1 MALLLDDETRFLHM
15 LESSRDA
22 LNFIEGKNQ
31 SNFSHDRILVLALIK
46 CIEIVGEAAARVS
59 PEGRE
64 YLPGIPWADVVG
76 MRNRLIHG
84 YYDVDFNQVWLTVTE
99 DLPLLVVELGKV
111 FPPQ

>member
-1 MALLLDDETRFLHM
+1 M

-22 LNFIEGKNQ
+22 LKFIEGKNRLGL
-31 SNFSHDRILVLALIK
+31 SNDRILVLALIK

-59 PEGRE
+59 PAGRE
-64 YLPGIPWADVVG
+64 RIPDIPWVDVVG

-99 DLPLLVVELGKV
+99 DLPLLIAELEKV
-111 FPPQ
+111 FPSQ